1 MLVSFEQRL
10 VDLGIQLPTP
20 PKPVAA
26 YVPGVRAGNLVFT
39 SGQVPFV
46 NGELA
51 FQGKVGGELTLE
63 QGKEAAR
70 ICALNALAV
79 VRDIAGSLDQVKRIV
94 KLLVFV
100 NSAPGFS
107 DQPQVGN
114 GASELMLEIFGE
126 AGRHA
131 RSAVGTSELPLNVPV
146 EVEMVV
152 ELHG

>member
-1 MLVSFEQRL
+1 MSFEQRL